1 MATPI
6 LEVEKLTKQFGGL
19 VAVNAVSFSLQP
31 ASLSSIIGPNG
42 AGKTT
47 LFNLITGI
55 YTPTEGAIRFNGQS
69 ISGKRPDQITAGG
82 MCRTFQNVRLF
93 QNMTV
98 LENVLVGAHTQTKS
112 TAWGAVFRSKAFK
125 EAEEEARQE
134 AVRLLRAVDLPPG
147 TGDQIAKNLPYGVQR
162 RVEIARA
169 LASKPKLILLDE
181 PTAGM
186 NPSETEEAILL
197 FRRLRDDLGIT
208 VLLIEHDMKV
218 VMGVSE
224 HITVID
230 FGQKIAEG
238 TPAEVRKNQRVIEAY
253 LGRQTQQEEGG

>member
-1 MATPI
+1 MATI
-6 LEVEKLTKQFGGL
+6 LELRGATKRFGGL
-19 VAVNAVSFSLQP
+19 LAVNNINFELP
-31 ASLSSIIGPNG
+31 AAMIASIIGPNG

-55 YTPTEGAIRFNGQS
+55 YAPTEGTIHFNGQQ
-69 ISGKRPDQITAGG
+69 INGKRPDQITALG

-98 LENVLVGAHTQTKS
+98 LENVLVGAHTQVKS
-112 TAWGAVFRSKAFK
+112 TALGAVLRHRAFHAA
-125 EAEEEARQE
+125 EAEARAEAR
-134 AVRLLRAVDLPPG
+134 RLLRYVDLPPG
-147 TGDQIAKNLPYGVQR
+147 TGDQLAKNLPYGQQR

-169 LASKPKLILLDE
+169 LASKPMLLLLDE

-186 NPSETEEAILL
+186 NPNETAAATHL
-197 FRRLRDDLGIT
+197 FRRLRDELGIT

-218 VMGVSE
+218 VMGISE
-224 HITVID
+224 RVTVVD

-238 TPAEVRKNQRVIEAY
+238 TPAEVRMDPQVIEAY
-253 LGRQTQQEEGG
+253 LGRQAVS

>member
-1 MATPI
+1 MSTPI
-6 LEVEKLTKQFGGL
+6 LELQGVTRRFGGL
-19 VAVNAVSFSLQP
+19 VAVNSVDFVLPP
-31 ASLSSIIGPNG
+31 ALLASIIGPNG

-55 YTPTEGAIRFNGQS
+55 YTPTEGRIYFDGQPV
-69 ISGKRPDQITAGG
+69 SGKRPDQITALGL
-82 MCRTFQNVRLF
+82 CRTFQNVRLF

-98 LENVLVGAHTQTKS
+98 IENVLVGAHTQVKS
-112 TAWGAVFRSKAFK
+112 TTIGAVFRTRAFK
-125 EAEEEARQE
+125 QAEAEARAEAR
-134 AVRLLRAVDLPPG
+134 RLLRYVDLPPG
-147 TGDQIAKNLPYGVQR
+147 TGDQLAKNLPYGQQR

-186 NPSETEEAILL
+186 NPNETSDAMGL
-197 FRRLRDDLGIT
+197 FRRLRDELGIT

-224 HITVID
+224 RITVID

-238 TPAEVRKNQRVIEAY
+238 APAEVRKNQRVIEAY
-253 LGRQTQQEEGG
+253 LGRQATLHET